1 MEPGSYYLLVCRME
15 PENNP
20 DVVVREFE
28 RSDVDAPLLVVGG
41 ANYKSAYLEAI
52 QRTTD
57 PRIRFLGPVYEPGH
71 LTALHLGAKAY
82 IHGHEVGGTNP
93 SLVTAMGCGNLVLA
107 HDVRFNREV
116 LGGNGLLWTKEP
128 GSLQAQLERAEREG
142 DALRAEAAV
151 ACRERIAAFY
161 SWDKAAR
168 DHERF
173 FRYVAGEVPD
183 YRDSF

>member
-1 MEPGSYYLLVCRME
+1 ME

-57 PRIRFLGPVYEPGH
+57 PRIRFLGPVYESGH

-93 SLVTAMGCGNLVLA
+93 SLVSAMGCARSSATDGFANLV
-107 HDVRFNREV
+107 
-116 LGGNGLLWTKEP
+116 TK
-128 GSLQAQLERAEREG
+128 
-142 DALRAEAAV
+142 AEALQRDENCYRAPV
-151 ACRERIAAFY
+151 RRWVRIRPMATIARIARAIGRP
-161 SWDKAAR
+161 KM
-168 DHERF
+168 
-173 FRYVAGEVPD
+173 
-183 YRDSF
+183 